1 MTRNDGP
8 VAFLVKAA
16 AFLLLCPVSG
26 PAAYRLSAETAR
38 RINRLMQ
45 HVSTRGE
52 APPLGFAEVMLA
64 GLARD
69 GGLYVPQFWPRLEAA
84 EIAAF
89 AGRPYAEVAVD
100 VIAHFVGD
108 AIARA
113 DLARMVREAY
123 GTFRHPA
130 VAPLTQLGV
139 NTFALELFHGP
150 TLAFKDLAMQLLA
163 RLMDRVLAARGERRT
178 IVVATSGDTG
188 GAAVEAFRGRR
199 QVDLVVLFPQGRVSD
214 VQRRMMT
221 TTDASNVSAL
231 AIEGTFDD
239 CQAIVKGLFNHH
251 AFSDRVRLSGVNSI
265 NWARIVAQVVYYFT
279 AAVALGAPA
288 RKVAFTVPT
297 GNFGDIFAGYVAQRM
312 GLPIDRLVIATN
324 VNDIL
329 RRTLARGAHA
339 LPEVVAT
346 PSPSMDIQV
355 SSNFER
361 LLFDAYN
368 RDGSAI
374 RALMGSLTQSRRF
387 ALSAHA
393 LGQIRAHF
401 AAGRADEDEVAA
413 TIRTVKRET
422 GNFVDPHTAVGIAVA
437 EKVPRDPAV
446 PMVVLS
452 TAHAAKFPDAVEAAC
467 GARPPLPEYLSDIGE
482 RPERVTALP
491 AEQSAVQRFV
501 LAAGPAAQKGG
512 G

>member
-1 MTRNDGP
+1 
-8 VAFLVKAA
+8 V
-16 AFLLLCPVSG
+16 
-26 PAAYRLSAETAR
+26 
-38 RINRLMQ
+38 Q

-69 GGLYVPQFWPRLEAA
+69 GGLYVPEAWPQLERQA
-84 EIAAF
+84 ILGLT
-89 AGRPYAEVAVD
+89 GRAYAEVATD
-100 VIAHFVGD
+100 VIRCFTGD
-108 AIARA
+108 AVGEA
-113 DLARMVREAY
+113 DLARMIREAN
-123 GTFRHPA
+123 GNFRHPA

-139 NTFALELFHGP
+139 NTFTLELFHGP

-163 RLMDRVLAARGERRT
+163 RLMDHVLGARGERRT

-188 GAAVEAFRGRR
+188 GAAVEAFRERR
-199 QVDLVVLFPQGRVSD
+199 HVDLVVLFPHGRISD

-221 TTDASNVSAL
+221 TADSPNIH
-231 AIEGTFDD
+231 AIAVEGTFDD

-251 AFSDRVRLSGVNSI
+251 DFREQVRLSGVNSI
-265 NWARIVAQVVYYFT
+265 NWARIVAQTVYYFT
-279 AAVALGAPA
+279 AAASLGAPH

-297 GNFGDIFAGYVAQRM
+297 GNFGDIYAGYVALRM

-329 RRTLARGAHA
+329 TRTLATGTYELR
-339 LPEVVAT
+339 EVIAT
-346 PSPSMDIQV
+346 TSPSMDIQV

-368 RDGSAI
+368 REGGAI
-374 RALMGSLTQSRRF
+374 RALMNAFAQSRRF
-387 ALSAHA
+387 TLSGRALSQ
-393 LGQIRAHF
+393 LRLLF
-401 AAGRADEDEVAA
+401 AAGRADEEEVAA
-413 TIRTVKRET
+413 TIRTVRRET

-437 EKVPRDPAV
+437 EKESRDPAV

-467 GARPPLPEYLSDIGE
+467 GARPPLPDWLCDLSE
-482 RPERVTALP
+482 RPERVTVLP
-491 AEQSAVQRFV
+491 ADQSAVEHYV
-501 LAAGPAAQKGG
+501 LATCRAAQEGAAA
-512 G
+512 